1 MLCRKRGPRLL
12 SGVST
17 VSVSPRHNINI
28 VLREGAAAT
37 LLDWHG
43 VFFTEVVHGFSVA
56 GRAVVA
62 ILNW

>member
-1 MLCRKRGPRLL
+1 MVCRKVGPRLL

-17 VSVSPRHNINI
+17 VSVSPRHNIII

-43 VFFTEVVHGFSVA
+43 VFITEAVHGFSVA